1 MLPTLPHP
9 DHQLTY
15 PQPGPVAR
23 PTKKVVDTPEDS
35 SNVPEKSEDEVAS
48 PAENASGSE
57 DNAAPSVKR
66 KRAAEEDEADDVETR
81 YLQKLLDDDEE
92 EAAPVSKEA
101 EEKYAAEAKASKS
114 SKAEL
119 KHESLVHESLTN
131 NTEVEKAD
139 STLFIGNLPST
150 VITDK
155 SKFKEFKKFL
165 TSKGGKVVSVR
176 FRSIAFSEMLP
187 RKAAFVLH
195 KFHSSRETVNAYA
208 VFDTSENARLA
219 LALNGTI
226 FEEHH
231 LRVDS
236 VSHPGKQ
243 DNKRSIFVG
252 NLDFEIDEEPLWR
265 HFGECGEIEYVRIVR
280 DSKTN
285 VGKGFGYVQF
295 KDPVAVTKAIMLHE
309 KPLGGPKGRKLR
321 VTRARNIKKTES
333 VRDSTIK
340 NKAKKVRLTNDERTK
355 LGRARTVVGKA
366 GRAEINAVLEGT
378 RASKGDAVRGIK
390 NGGKRKKPR
399 IRERSTKFKADRK

>member
-1 MLPTLPHP
+1 M
-9 DHQLTY
+9 
-15 PQPGPVAR
+15 
-23 PTKKVVDTPEDS
+23 
-35 SNVPEKSEDEVAS
+35 
-48 PAENASGSE
+48 
-57 DNAAPSVKR
+57 
-66 KRAAEEDEADDVETR
+66 
-81 YLQKLLDDDEE
+81 LDDDDD
-92 EAAPVSKEA
+92 AAPPSKEI
-101 EEKYAAEAKASKS
+101 EDQYAAEAKASKA
-114 SKAEL
+114 SKTDL
-119 KHESLVHESLTN
+119 THETLVHESLIN
-131 NTEVEKAD
+131 NTEIEKAD
-139 STLFIGNLPST
+139 STLFIGNLPSI

-155 SKFKEFKKFL
+155 TKFKEFKKFL
-165 TSKGGKVVSVR
+165 VSKGGNVVSVR

-187 RKAAFVLH
+187 RKAAFVQH

-208 VFDTSENARLA
+208 VFDKPENARLA
-219 LALNGTI
+219 LALNGTL
-226 FEEHH
+226 FEDFH

-265 HFGECGEIEYVRIVR
+265 HFGGCGEIEYVRIVR

-309 KPLGGPKGRKLR
+309 KPLGDAKGRKLR
-321 VTRARNIKKTES
+321 VTRARNVKKTES

-340 NKAKKVRLTNDERTK
+340 SKVKKARLTNDERTK

-378 RASKGDAVRGIK
+378 RATKGDAVRGIK

-399 IRERSTKFKADRK
+399 IRERSTKFKANRK